1 MVVLGCLLII
11 LGRLW
16 YLQIVRG
23 EYARLADGNR
33 MRQLRVLPPRGIIMD
48 RNETVLVRSKS
59 SFTVSL
65 VPGGFPRDLR
75 KPWHCCLTSCR
86 CRKRI

>member
-23 EYARLADGNR
+23 EEYARLADGNR

-59 SFTVSL
+59 SFTVS
-65 VPGGFPRDLR
+65 
-75 KPWHCCLTSCR
+75 HCCLTSCR